1 MSPFLMCPMSLF
13 CSLFSARFCDV
24 VENRQ
29 DPRRPRAAIHLGKA
43 DKINRVMVGLQEE
56 DSEV

>member
-1 MSPFLMCPMSLF
+1 MCPMSLF

-56 DSEV
+56 DGEV